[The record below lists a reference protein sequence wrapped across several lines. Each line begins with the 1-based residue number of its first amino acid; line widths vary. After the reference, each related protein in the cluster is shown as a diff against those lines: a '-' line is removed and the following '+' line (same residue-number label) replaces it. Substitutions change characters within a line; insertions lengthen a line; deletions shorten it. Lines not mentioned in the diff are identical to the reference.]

1 MTLRIVTDSTSD
13 LPPDLAAQLG
23 IDIVPCYINIGDK
36 SFLDGVDLSRQEFYT
51 RLPTYTPF
59 PKTAAPGIE
68 IFHETYRRAIQNGAT
83 EILSIHVASSL
94 SAVYNVAMIAAQ
106 EMNDVPI
113 TVFDSRQL
121 SLGTG
126 FQAMIAAQLAAAG
139 FSIAEIVRRLDEKIL
154 NIHAMA
160 VLDTLEFLRR
170 GGRVSRLVASLGS
183 FLQIKPVMH
192 VYNGEVT
199 AERVRSR
206 KNAMARMIDI
216 ARASAPF
223 EQFAIV
229 HTHAPTLAEELRQH
243 VQTVFPATDISLCVE
258 VTPVIGAHLGPDAV
272 GLIYIG
278 KK

>member
-1 MTLRIVTDSTSD
+1 MTLRIITDSTSD

-23 IDIVPCYINIGDK
+23 IVIVPCFINIGEQ
-36 SFLDGVDLSRQEFYT
+36 SFLDGIDLSRQEFYA
-51 RLPTYTPF
+51 RLPTYAPF

-68 IFHETYRRAIQNGAT
+68 LFHQAYRQVIHEGAT

-106 EMNDVPI
+106 EMNDAPI

-154 NIHAMA
+154 HIHAMA

-170 GGRVSRLVASLGS
+170 GGRVSRLVSSLGS
-183 FLQIKPVMH
+183 LLHIKPVMH
-192 VYNGEVT
+192 VYNGEVN

-206 KNAMARMIDI
+206 KTAVARMLDI
-216 ARASAPF
+216 AQASAPF
-223 EQFAIV
+223 EQLAIV
-229 HTHAPTLAEELRQH
+229 HTHAPALAEELRQH
-243 VQTVFPATDISLCVE
+243 VQTVFPSTDISLCVE

-278 KK
+278 AK

>member
-1 MTLRIVTDSTSD
+1 MTLRVVTDSTSD

-23 IDIVPCYINIGDK
+23 IVIVPCFINIGEQ
-36 SFLDGVDLSRQEFYT
+36 SFLDGVDLSRQEFYA
-51 RLPTYTPF
+51 RLPTYNPF

-68 IFHETYRRAIQNGAT
+68 LFQQAYRQVIGEGAT

-106 EMNDVPI
+106 EMNAVPI

-126 FQAMIAAQLAAAG
+126 FQALIAAQLAAAG
-139 FSIAEIVRRLDEKIL
+139 FSLAEIVRRLEEKIL
-154 NIHAMA
+154 NIHALA

-170 GGRVSRLVASLGS
+170 GGRVSRVVSSLGS
-183 FLQIKPVMH
+183 LLQFKPVMH
-192 VYNGEVT
+192 VYNGAVN

-206 KNAMARMIDI
+206 KNAMARMLDI
-216 ARASAPF
+216 AQASAPF
-223 EQFAIV
+223 EQLAIV
-229 HTHAPTLAEELRQH
+229 HTHAPALAEELRQD
-243 VQTVFPATDISLCVE
+243 VQTIFPATDTSLCVE

-272 GLIYIG
+272 GLIYVG
-278 KK
+278 AK